1 MRQSTDE
8 TSNTKN
14 TVTYHWA
21 TKWPNSTF
29 LKLKVTQTRFWGGI
43 YGVQNGNSHCDHLIE
58 EKESRG
64 LFCPLEPKH
73 HICNRTGKIIQ
84 FWCFISK
91 KWRLIKINQI
101 GAFCYLPDQ
110 MKNSCNLQFRTKLLE
125 KVFPIMSTFLR
136 NKTISKT
143 TPLRKENPFPQ
154 FNVASHKRPGIR
166 LSFEYT
172 TTLLSGEG
180 GEGRT
185 GTATMFRKMLSKYT
199 IFSTVLSKI
208 VGRE

>member
-1 MRQSTDE
+1 MLRSSHWEGRRSPWMPLSQSKVF
-8 TSNTKN
+8 KN
-14 TVTYHWA
+14 RTLDKTWA
-21 TKWPNSTF
+21 EQLSDFCSGIPLVLYTLIS
-29 LKLKVTQTRFWGGI
+29 WGN
-43 YGVQNGNSHCDHLIE
+43 YL
-58 EKESRG
+58 ESR
-64 LFCPLEPKH
+64 LL
-73 HICNRTGKIIQ
+73 
-84 FWCFISK
+84 
-91 KWRLIKINQI
+91 
-101 GAFCYLPDQ
+101 Q
-110 MKNSCNLQFRTKLLE
+110 MKISPPEEIFDHKSDLQSRTKLLG

-185 GTATMFRKMLSKYT
+185 GTAKMFRKMLSKYI

-208 VGRE
+208 VYKLR